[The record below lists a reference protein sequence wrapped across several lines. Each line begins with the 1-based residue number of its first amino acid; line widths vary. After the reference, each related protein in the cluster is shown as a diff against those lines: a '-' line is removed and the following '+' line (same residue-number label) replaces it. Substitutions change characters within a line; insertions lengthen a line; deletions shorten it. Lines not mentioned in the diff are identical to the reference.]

1 MRRAVTPFFA
11 RRVRIR
17 RNPALTGAIHGGNK
31 GNWEGCSNFFLL
43 PEFLYTVG
51 TAGRFVSKMPFVE
64 KIKQQK
70 LLSVTLL
77 LFTLFLGIII
87 GTFVTTGVRADK
99 PTATSPA
106 PDATPLTIP
115 QAVPISNEFTKL
127 AKRLEPS
134 VVYIESDYLPKAGKH
149 ASADLPEDEDTPDN
163 GDNGGSHGQ
172 DPSDLFKKF
181 FGKPEPRSFRK
192 EGSGT
197 GFIVD
202 KNGYILT
209 NNHVIEKADRI
220 RVKLNGVDEE
230 FRAKVIG
237 YDAETD
243 LAVLKIDAKRPLN
256 PVQIGNSDSV
266 VVGDWAIAIGS
277 PFGLQATVT
286 AGIVSA
292 TGRDLPTSQQFQH
305 FLQTDAAINPGN
317 SGGPLLNI
325 RGEVIGINTM
335 IATTSGSY
343 EGIGFALPS
352 NMAVRVYNDI
362 IRQGRVI
369 RGSIGISWDRRN
381 TQADTLEAFGF
392 SHGVLVERVAHDGPA
407 AKAGIQPDD
416 VILDLNNRPVKNGDD
431 LVMKVADMPVGSTGM
446 FSVDRDGKRMDFKVT
461 IGERSSIWK
470 DRPEFASAE
479 RPDQQDGQAL
489 PMQGKFGI
497 TITRLSEKDRIDL
510 GITGKEGV
518 RVVSVDSG
526 SFADDIGLQE
536 GDAIIA
542 IDRQPVTSPADV
554 TKIQGTLKP
563 GQAVA
568 FHVVRSIS
576 MGGRH
581 TPPAR
586 YYFSGRLP
594 GA

>member
-1 MRRAVTPFFA
+1 
-11 RRVRIR
+11 
-17 RNPALTGAIHGGNK
+17 
-31 GNWEGCSNFFLL
+31 
-43 PEFLYTVG
+43 
-51 TAGRFVSKMPFVE
+51 MPFVE

-70 LLSVTLL
+70 LLSVALL
-77 LFTLFLGIII
+77 LVTLCLGIII
-87 GTFVTTGVRADK
+87 GTFVNTGVNAERT
-99 PTATSPA
+99 TAAVSPA
-106 PDATPLTIP
+106 PDAAPLTIP

-149 ASADLPEDEDTPDN
+149 VNPDLPDEEDNPDVAPN
-163 GDNGGSHGQ
+163 DQ

-220 RVKLNGVDEE
+220 RVKLNGDDEE
-230 FRAKVIG
+230 YRGKVIG

-243 LAVLKIDAKRPLN
+243 LAVLKVDAKRPLV
-256 PVQIGNSDSV
+256 PVQIGNSDGV
-266 VVGDWAIAIGS
+266 VVGDWAVAIGS

-381 TQADTLEAFGF
+381 SQTDTLQAFGF
-392 SHGVLVERVAHDGPA
+392 NHGVIVEGVSRLGPA
-407 AKAGIQPDD
+407 AKAGIKPDD
-416 VILDLNNRPVKNGDD
+416 VILALNDKPVKDGDD
-431 LVMKVADMPVGSTGM
+431 LVTKVADMPVGSTGL
-446 FSVDRDGKRMDFKVT
+446 FTVDRNGKRMDIKVN
-461 IGERSSIWK
+461 IEERASVWK
-470 DRPEFASAE
+470 ERPEFAGGQSVAPD
-479 RPDQQDGQAL
+479 RPDSPL
-489 PMQGKFGI
+489 QGKFGI
-497 TITRLSEKDRIDL
+497 TITRLSEKERADL
-510 GITGKEGV
+510 GIAGDEGV
-518 RVVSVDSG
+518 RIVSVNSG

-536 GDAIIA
+536 GDAIIS
-542 IDRQPVTSPADV
+542 IDRQPITSPSDV
-554 TKIQGTLKP
+554 TKIQSTLKP

-568 FHVVRSIS
+568 FHVVRSIT

-594 GA
+594 GN

>member
-1 MRRAVTPFFA
+1 
-11 RRVRIR
+11 
-17 RNPALTGAIHGGNK
+17 
-31 GNWEGCSNFFLL
+31 
-43 PEFLYTVG
+43 
-51 TAGRFVSKMPFVE
+51 MPFVE
-64 KIKQQK
+64 KMKQQK
-70 LLSVTLL
+70 MLSVTLL

-87 GTFVTTGVRADK
+87 GTLVNTSVKADK
-99 PTATSPA
+99 ATTTSPA
-106 PDATPLTIP
+106 PDATPLAIP

-134 VVYIESDYLPKAGKH
+134 VVYIQSDYLPKAGKRVRP
-149 ASADLPEDEDTPDN
+149 DLPDEEDNPDS
-163 GDNGGSHGQ
+163 NGGESPNGQ

-181 FGKPEPRSFRK
+181 FGKPEPRTFRK

-220 RVKLNGVDEE
+220 RVKLSGDDEE
-230 FRAKVIG
+230 YRAKVIG

-243 LAVLKIDAKRPLN
+243 LAVLKIDTKHPLP
-256 PVQIGNSDSV
+256 PVQIGNSDGV
-266 VVGDWAIAIGS
+266 VVGDWAVAIGS

-381 TQADTLEAFGF
+381 SQTDTLQAFGF
-392 SHGVLVERVAHDGPA
+392 THGVLVEGISRHGPA
-407 AKAGIQPDD
+407 AKAGIKPDD
-416 VILDLNNRPVKNGDD
+416 VILALNDRPVKNGDD
-431 LVMKVADMPVGSTGM
+431 LVMKVADMPVGSTGL
-446 FSVDRDGKRMDFKVT
+446 FTVDRNGKRMDFKVN
-461 IGERSSIWK
+461 IEERASVWK
-470 DRPEFASAE
+470 ERPELAGVQSTPSE
-479 RPDQQDGQAL
+479 QAGGAGPL
-489 PMQGKFGI
+489 QGKFGI
-497 TITRLSEKDRIDL
+497 TITRLSEKERADL
-510 GITGKEGV
+510 GIGGNDGV
-518 RVVSVDSG
+518 RIVSVDSG

-536 GDAIIA
+536 GDAIIS
-542 IDRQPVTSPADV
+542 IDRQPVTSPTDV
-554 TKIQGTLKP
+554 TKIQSALKP

-594 GA
+594 GS

>member
-1 MRRAVTPFFA
+1 
-11 RRVRIR
+11 
-17 RNPALTGAIHGGNK
+17 
-31 GNWEGCSNFFLL
+31 
-43 PEFLYTVG
+43 
-51 TAGRFVSKMPFVE
+51 MPFVE
-64 KIKQQK
+64 KMKQQK
-70 LLSVTLL
+70 LLSITLL

-87 GTFVTTGVRADK
+87 GTLVNTGVRADK
-99 PTATSPA
+99 STTTSPA
-106 PDATPLTIP
+106 PDATPLAVP
-115 QAVPISNEFTKL
+115 QAIPISNEFTKL

-134 VVYIESDYLPKAGKH
+134 VVYIESDYLPKAGKR
-149 ASADLPEDEDTPDN
+149 ARPDLPDEEDNPDSKDQESPN
-163 GDNGGSHGQ
+163 GQ

-220 RVKLNGVDEE
+220 RVKLNGEDEE
-230 FRAKVIG
+230 YRGKVIG

-243 LAVLKIDAKRPLN
+243 LAVLKIDAKRPLA
-256 PVQIGNSDSV
+256 PVQIGNSDGV
-266 VVGDWAIAIGS
+266 VVGDWAVAIGS

-352 NMAVRVYNDI
+352 NMVVRVYNDI

-369 RGSIGISWDRRN
+369 RGSIGISWDRRRS
-381 TQADTLEAFGF
+381 QADTLQAFGL
-392 SHGVLVERVAHDGPA
+392 SHGVLVERVSREGPA
-407 AKAGIQPDD
+407 AKAGMKPDD
-416 VILDLNNRPVKNGDD
+416 VILALNDRPVKNSDD
-431 LVMKVADMPVGSTGM
+431 LVMKVADMPVGSTGL
-446 FSVDRDGKRMDFKVT
+446 FTVDRNGKRMDFKVN
-461 IGERSSIWK
+461 IEERASVWK
-470 DRPEFASAE
+470 ERPELAGAQVAPPE
-479 RPDQQDGQAL
+479 RPESQGPL
-489 PMQGKFGI
+489 QGKFGI
-497 TITRLSEKDRIDL
+497 TITRLSEKERADL
-510 GITGKEGV
+510 GIEGKDGV

-526 SFADDIGLQE
+526 SFGDDIGLQE
-536 GDAIIA
+536 GDAIIS
-542 IDRQPVTSPADV
+542 IDRQPVTSPTDV
-554 TKIQGTLKP
+554 AKIQSTLKP

-586 YYFSGRLP
+586 YYLAGRLP
-594 GA
+594 GT